1 MKKLLALV
9 LALTMVLGMVSFA
22 SAEGEQEI
30 VWMFWDD
37 MDATTDL
44 ISLGYKDVLE
54 RFNADYAGQ
63 YHVTAVTTNLEEYD
77 AKVQAYYQANG
88 KMPDLWICNPGP
100 NMNVYVDAGLCLPL
114 NDILDADPDWKN
126 SFTGGIFERM
136 TYDGQIMA
144 IPTNF
149 AAACCFYNTEMF
161 EKAGV
166 EVPTTFEELLAACEK
181 LQAAGYQPITC
192 SAGTPW
198 CLSMVAGYLMDRCGG
213 PDNLQKVATGETTW
227 LGESFVKGA
236 ELLVQLSKYFQP
248 TASSDTND
256 ECCAQF
262 YNEQAAILIQ
272 GSWVIAQVNGANPDF
287 ESKCGVFQF
296 PAVEGGSDPNRMI
309 VKTDNLLVS
318 KDTECIE
325 GVTALLKYFT
335 DDTAQA
341 YTAEVGGKI
350 PVTGVTVDYDKAPK
364 QLSYVMD
371 ILSGMTGSLGFY
383 NESLA
388 NVEAGDVFDNA
399 MVAIVLGQ
407 KTVEEGLT
415 SVNQFYE
422 EEVW

>member
-1 MKKLLALV
+1 MKKLLSLV
-9 LALTMVLGMVSFA
+9 LAVMMVMGMMSFA
-22 SAEGEQEI
+22 AAEGEQEI

-37 MDATTDL
+37 VDATTDL
-44 ISLGYKDVLE
+44 ISLGYKAVVE

-63 YHVTAVTTNLEEYD
+63 YHVTVVTTNLEEYD
-77 AKVQAYYQANG
+77 AKVSAYYAANN
-88 KMPDLWICNPGP
+88 KMPDVWTCNPGP
-100 NMNVYVDAGLCLPL
+100 NMDVYVDAGLVMPL
-114 NDILDADPDWKN
+114 NDILAADQEWYD
-126 SFTGGIFERM
+126 SFSGGIFERL

-161 EKAGV
+161 AAAGV

-213 PDNLQKVATGETTW
+213 PDNLAGTKTGEVTW
-227 LGESFVKGA
+227 LDESFVKGA
-236 ELLVQLSKYFQP
+236 ELLVELSKYFQP

-318 KDTECIE
+318 KDTECVD
-325 GVTALLKYFT
+325 GVVALLKYFT
-335 DDTAQA
+335 DETAQV

-350 PVTGVTVDYDKAPK
+350 PVTNVTVDYDKAPK
-364 QLSYVMD
+364 QLSYVMS
-371 ILSGMTGSLGFY
+371 ILSNMTGSFGFY
-383 NESLA
+383 NESLY

-407 KTVEEGLT
+407 KTVEEGLQ
-415 SVNQFYE
+415 SVNQYYE
-422 EEVW
+422 DEVW